1 MKKIPKEWL
10 IIIGLALFKFCI
22 HLATNTNY
30 ELHRDALLYYSLG
43 EHMAWGYASVPP
55 FIALISK
62 FSTFVFG
69 NTVFALRLFPAL
81 IGSVS
86 VIIIAKIVKELKGG
100 ILAIIIAVLAFI
112 FSPAF
117 LRSNTLFQPVSFNQF
132 FWLFSSYLIVR
143 LLNTKN
149 PKYWL
154 GLFIVFGIG
163 FLNKYS
169 IAFFIVSSLIAILL
183 TNQRNLLK
191 SKYFFA
197 GGLLGIVIILPNLIW
212 QFNHNWPLINHM
224 KELQK
229 YQLVNVTIIG
239 FIIDQFI
246 MNLPGLVIWMTGL
259 ITFLFFKSEKKFRV
273 LAYLYLLTVLLILL
287 FRGKPYY
294 TLGLYPVLFALG
306 GYAVDKYFKP
316 YMKYA
321 TIVLVILISLP
332 MLPFSLP
339 VYSHEK
345 IEEYSAKTAEFTN
358 RWEDGKIYNIPQ
370 DYADMTGWKELSS
383 IVIQHYNSLS
393 QSKRDSCLI
402 YAENY
407 GQAGAINFYGKKYGL
422 PSPICFNDNFIF
434 WAPDSIDNAPLI
446 YINDEPGDIDFL
458 YDSYKMVGQVNNIYF
473 RENGLQVYYCTQP
486 RDTFRIFYANKVASL
501 KNKYR

>member
-1 MKKIPKEWL
+1 
-10 IIIGLALFKFCI
+10 
-22 HLATNTNY
+22 
-30 ELHRDALLYYSLG
+30 
-43 EHMAWGYASVPP
+43 
-55 FIALISK
+55 
-62 FSTFVFG
+62 
-69 NTVFALRLFPAL
+69 
-81 IGSVS
+81 
-86 VIIIAKIVKELKGG
+86 
-100 ILAIIIAVLAFI
+100 
-112 FSPAF
+112 
-117 LRSNTLFQPVSFNQF
+117 
-132 FWLFSSYLIVR
+132 
-143 LLNTKN
+143 
-149 PKYWL
+149 
-154 GLFIVFGIG
+154 
-163 FLNKYS
+163 
-169 IAFFIVSSLIAILL
+169 
-183 TNQRNLLK
+183 
-191 SKYFFA
+191 
-197 GGLLGIVIILPNLIW
+197 
-212 QFNHNWPLINHM
+212 
-224 KELQK
+224 
-229 YQLVNVTIIG
+229 
-239 FIIDQFI
+239 
-246 MNLPGLVIWMTGL
+246 MTGL
-259 ITFLFFKSEKKFRV
+259 FTFLFFKSEKKFRV

-321 TIVLVILISLP
+321 TIALVILISLP

-393 QSKRDSCLI
+393 QSERDSCLI
-402 YAENY
+402 YGENY
-407 GQAGAINFYGKKYGL
+407 GQAGAINFYGKKHGL

-434 WAPDSIDNAPLI
+434 WAPDSIANAPLI
-446 YINDEPGDIDFL
+446 YINDEVGDIDFL
-458 YDSYKMVGQVNNIYF
+458 FDSYKKIGQVDNKYF